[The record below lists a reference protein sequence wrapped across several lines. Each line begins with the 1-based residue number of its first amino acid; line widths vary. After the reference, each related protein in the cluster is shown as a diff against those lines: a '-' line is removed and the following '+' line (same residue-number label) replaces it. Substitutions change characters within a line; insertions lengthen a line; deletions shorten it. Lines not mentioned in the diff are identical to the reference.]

1 MSQLYFLSV
10 ITLVFAGLLA
20 SADFLAE
27 RLSLL
32 SFLPRMTG
40 NSILVVVT
48 GAVTLLVGV
57 AKLIFPAPGEAVPIA
72 GDLLPALTGILV
84 GALLILLGSDKAEE
98 STPDAAKRFVSVV
111 ISYRIVIGLIS
122 VAVGLIH
129 FIFPAT
135 VIL

>member
-84 GALLILLGSDKAEE
+84 GALLILLGSNKAEE
-98 STPDAAKRFVSVV
+98 ATPDAAKRVVSVV
-111 ISYRIVIGLIS
+111 ISYRIVIGLAS

>member
-1 MSQLYFLSV
+1 M
-10 ITLVFAGLLA
+10 FAGLLA